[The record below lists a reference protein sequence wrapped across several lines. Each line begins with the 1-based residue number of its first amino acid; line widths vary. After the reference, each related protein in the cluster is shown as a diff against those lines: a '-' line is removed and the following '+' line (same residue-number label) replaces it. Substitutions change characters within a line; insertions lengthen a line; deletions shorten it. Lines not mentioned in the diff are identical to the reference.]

1 MQKEYDISRIFVPKH
16 RVAIRTIAA
25 RTGFTLIELMVVV
38 VIIAIISGI
47 LVPKLLSMYDRS
59 RGSTEERVLPPSPS
73 QASGEALAP
82 QPDGVPPVI
91 ESASMTITLAST
103 YHRIGLDV
111 YARYEV
117 HCQSRLVFRR
127 STEDENPVLLTIPLP
142 EGRAE
147 ARDVRLTLTRLP
159 DGDAWEPDN
168 LEYRGQ
174 RLYWSGTLADDEQLI
189 ADVNFVALGR
199 EQFEYRLPPARQLRS
214 LDVTVELTGAASP
227 SIPNHALQPTET
239 RDQRFLWQ
247 FNNLVTDRAITLD
260 IPGAL
265 SPLGRVLLL
274 VRLLAI
280 AVLLFGLGLWYL
292 GEQWQPGHLKN
303 FRWGHFLLLALT
315 YALYFIIFA
324 VISFQEHVTTWLA
337 MVVAAL
343 FSWPLLLLHVTR
355 VTTFA
360 FAYRRIMPLAV
371 FTLGVVINGV
381 YGGPVR
387 DYVFIAA
394 VVFVIAYLT
403 LTYEQWEQGRAD
415 YREQQRAKYEKRIK
429 AMREKFSD
437 VVKQRADDVQSADME
452 AEHLLSG
459 SEQPELMTERYALVQ
474 QRQPVAELVKTY
486 QGLAERLPDSG
497 MASHEFEHD
506 WYDEFEVEIEQFGQ
520 DAQETLAA
528 LRGAIDDLA
537 ARKHTLRV
545 ERDERRVYCVACGQS
560 VPPTRFCPECGTA
573 RYKEMTCRE
582 CEHHLL
588 LPLHLIPEEVALLD
602 LYCPQCGEHYEPI
615 LLKPPES

>member
-1 MQKEYDISRIFVPKH
+1 MKKH
-16 RVAIRTIAA
+16 SQSSGDASQQ
-25 RTGFTLIELMVVV
+25 GFTLIELMVVV

-47 LVPKLLSMYDRS
+47 LVPKLLSMLDKS
-59 RGSTEERVLPPSPS
+59 REPTAETSLPES
-73 QASGEALAP
+73 QAEKRGETLAP
-82 QPDGVPPVI
+82 PPQGVPPVI
-91 ESASMTITLAST
+91 ESASMNMTLNST

-111 YARYEV
+111 YTRYEV
-117 HCQSRLVFRR
+117 HCHNQLVFRR
-127 STEDENPVLLTIPLP
+127 SSGDKNPVLLTIPLP

-147 ARDVRLTLTRLP
+147 ARDVRLTLTRLS
-159 DGDAWEPDN
+159 DGAAWEPDT

-189 ADVNFVALGR
+189 ADINFVALGR

-214 LDVTVELTGAASP
+214 LDVTVALTGAASP
-227 SIPNHALQPTET
+227 TIPNHALQPTET
-239 RDQRFLWQ
+239 GEQRFVWK
-247 FNNLVTDRAITLD
+247 FNNLVTDRAIMLD

-274 VRLLAI
+274 VRLMAI
-280 AVLLFGLGLWYL
+280 AVLLFGIGLWYL

-324 VISFQEHVTTWLA
+324 VISFQENINTGLA
-337 MVVAAL
+337 MAVAAL

-355 VTTFA
+355 VTNFA
-360 FAYRRIMPLAV
+360 FAYRRVMPLAV

-403 LTYEQWEQGRAD
+403 LSYEQWEQGRTQ
-415 YREQQRAKYEKRIK
+415 YREQQRAQCEKRIT
-429 AMREKFSD
+429 AMREHLLD
-437 VVKQRADDVQSADME
+437 LVNQRVDGVQSADME

-459 SEQPELMTERYALVQ
+459 SEQQELLTEHYALVQ
-474 QRQPVAELVKTY
+474 KRQPVAELIKTY
-486 QGLAERLPDSG
+486 QGLVERLPDSG

-520 DAQETLAA
+520 DAQKTLAA
-528 LRGAIDDLA
+528 LRGAIEELA
-537 ARKHTLRV
+537 ARKNRLRI
-545 ERDERRVYCVACGQS
+545 ERDERRVHCIVCGQN
-560 VPPTRFCPECGTA
+560 VPPTPFCPECGAA

-582 CEHHLL
+582 CENQLL
-588 LPLHLIPEEVALLD
+588 LPRHLIPEEVVVLE
-602 LYCPQCGEHYEPI
+602 LYCPQCGEHYEPV